1 MKLIMENWRKF
12 TKETKKVI
20 QERFTPIGQGVVPGK
35 NMVYYLGTD
44 GAGQLFYGTA
54 EVEDSEDMAT
64 FGFATARAGAEPI
77 QNLAQIPHK
86 IDSETTKRATAI
98 LSSIKARPAP
108 NTGATQTAKQPAK
121 NNSDFQAPQIKQL
134 GGVTVEKAFKG
145 AKELIKR
152 KQPQQRIK
160 GYFLMTYA
168 MMLNKNFDA
177 EYKLKITNLLKS
189 SLTAANIPAKSQTGF
204 INTLMSGKIQA
215 ASKMMTIMFK
225 QQ

>member
-1 MKLIMENWRKF
+1 MENWRKF
-12 TKETKKVI
+12 AKETKKVI

-35 NMVYYLGTD
+35 NMVYYLG
-44 GAGQLFYGTA
+44 ANKYGQLFYGKA
-54 EVEDSEDMAT
+54 EAEDPEEMQL
-64 FGFATARAGAEPI
+64 AGKQAMLNAEPI
-77 QNLAQIPHK
+77 DDLKAIPHK
-86 IDSETTKRATAI
+86 IHPAIARKAKTI

-134 GGVTVEKAFKG
+134 GGVTVEKAFDTG
-145 AKELIKR
+145 KELIKR

-168 MMLNKNFDA
+168 MMLNKNFNA
-177 EYKLKITNLLKS
+177 EHKLKLTNLLKDN
-189 SLTAANIPAKSQTGF
+189 LKGANVPTNSQEEF

>member
-1 MKLIMENWRKF
+1 MENWRKF

-20 QERFTPIGQGVVPGK
+20 QERFTPIGQDVVPGK

-44 GAGQLFYGTA
+44 KSGQLFYGTA
-54 EVEDSEDMAT
+54 DFADSEEMPL
-64 FGFATARAGAEPI
+64 AGRVAMLNAKTI
-77 QNLAQIPHK
+77 DNLKVITHEIHPEIERKAK
-86 IDSETTKRATAI
+86 TI

-121 NNSDFQAPQIKQL
+121 NNSDFQTPQIKQL
-134 GGVTVEKAFKG
+134 GGATAEKSFATG
-145 AKELIKR
+145 KELIKR

-168 MMLNKNFDA
+168 MMLTKNFDA

-189 SLTAANIPAKSQTGF
+189 SLTDAKIPVKSQTGF